1 MRGSEGGEQEKQE
14 TFAAF
19 QGGADGSLGDG

>member
-1 MRGSEGGEQEKQE
+1 MRGGEGEEQEKQE